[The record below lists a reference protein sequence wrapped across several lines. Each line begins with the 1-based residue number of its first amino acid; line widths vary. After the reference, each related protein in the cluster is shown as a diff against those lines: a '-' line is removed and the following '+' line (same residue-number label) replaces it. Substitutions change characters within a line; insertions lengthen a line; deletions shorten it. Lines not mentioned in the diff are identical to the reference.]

1 MRRLR
6 QYYNETIGGFVNSGY
21 EYVSRLCL
29 PALGINHCKL
39 IDMYAASTIYIDDY
53 MYNQQAGNGVL
64 GMGPNSQFW
73 NGYIDPDT
81 FAATYS
87 I

>member
-21 EYVSRLCL
+21 EYISRLCV

-39 IDMYAASTIYIDDY
+39 IDMYSASTIYIDDY
-53 MYNQQAGNGVL
+53 MYNQ
-64 GMGPNSQFW
+64 
-73 NGYIDPDT
+73 
-81 FAATYS
+81 
-87 I
+87 